1 MDLSREDNLRV
12 EVLENATVVQFASGP
27 IRDEKKIYDA
37 LESLN
42 QYAASNGDS
51 RLVLDLTNIEYFSS
65 CGLGLLVSLLKKL
78 RMGGGTLKLCCV
90 NEKIL
95 DLFKVRHL
103 TNIFDVHEDQ
113 QMALVDMGVV
123 NAC

>member
-1 MDLSREDNLRV
+1 MNNTITSVDDASHQEIYFIRGRKMDLSREDNLRV

-51 RLVLDLTNIEYFSS
+51 RLVLDLTNIE
-65 CGLGLLVSLLKKL
+65 
-78 RMGGGTLKLCCV
+78 T
-90 NEKIL
+90 
-95 DLFKVRHL
+95 
-103 TNIFDVHEDQ
+103 
-113 QMALVDMGVV
+113 
-123 NAC
+123 